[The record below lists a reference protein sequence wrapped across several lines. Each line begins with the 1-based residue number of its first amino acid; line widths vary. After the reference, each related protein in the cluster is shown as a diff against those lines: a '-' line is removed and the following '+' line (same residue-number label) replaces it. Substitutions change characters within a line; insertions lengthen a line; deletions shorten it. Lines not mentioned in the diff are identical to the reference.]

1 MNSKLDINAVFLTL
15 KIASIST
22 ALTLIAAVLLV
33 WGMEN
38 RSKKLRSIVEMLINL
53 SLFISPTVLGYI
65 LIIFLGKRERFIS
78 ISTMLLSFLLLFS
91 MPQTKSTAA
100 INVNAVDIE
109 AIFKV
114 RNTAFI
120 SSLLFIYNFKPKF
133 FKNIN

>member
-65 LIIFLGKRERFIS
+65 LIIFLGKEG
-78 ISTMLLSFLLLFS
+78 
-91 MPQTKSTAA
+91 
-100 INVNAVDIE
+100 
-109 AIFKV
+109 
-114 RNTAFI
+114 
-120 SSLLFIYNFKPKF
+120 
-133 FKNIN
+133 

>member
-65 LIIFLGKRERFIS
+65 LIIF
-78 ISTMLLSFLLLFS
+78 
-91 MPQTKSTAA
+91 
-100 INVNAVDIE
+100 
-109 AIFKV
+109 
-114 RNTAFI
+114 
-120 SSLLFIYNFKPKF
+120 
-133 FKNIN
+133 